1 MKAIGI
7 INYLPVEDVRSFVDF
22 ETEKPEPAGR
32 DVLVEVK
39 AIAVNPVDVKVRAG
53 RGNEG
58 VTEEPPRIIGWDASG
73 VVEAVGPDVTLFKPG
88 DEVFYAGDITRPGS
102 NAEFQRVDERIVGH
116 KPKSLSHAEAAA
128 LPLTTITAYEAFFDR
143 LGIDR
148 DGGNKGE
155 SILIIGAGGGVGSI
169 AIQLARQAGL
179 VIIATASRPETTA
192 WVKELGADHVV
203 NHRGDMVAEARALG
217 FKYIDHIA
225 IFNDMRHWQTAV
237 ELIRPQGGIV
247 SIDDTHLPMLM
258 EGMKMKAASL
268 HWEFMFA
275 RAMHQTPDM
284 IEQHKLLSWV
294 AAEIDAGR
302 IRTTVSEVLSP
313 INAANLREAHRL
325 IETGQAKG
333 KIVLDGFFQGNP
345 SPEHSPGATLEE
357 RLFRY
362 LDLHAMQA
370 KPHRWRFDLR
380 TGETREEPLSD
391 RVMEFGTINGGF
403 AGRPYRYSYDALPA
417 EGWFGFEGVVKH
429 DVETGREEEH
439 RLPEG
444 VYASETAM
452 APRDGATAEDDGYLV
467 TFTMDLVADRSE
479 CLVLDAA
486 NPAAGP
492 LARIAL
498 PERICSGTHA
508 FWAPAAAL

>member
-1 MKAIGI
+1 MKAVGI
-7 INYLPVEDVRSFVDF
+7 INYLPVEDANAFVDF

-32 DVLVEVK
+32 DVLVAVK

-53 RGNEG
+53 RGKEG
-58 VTEEPPRIIGWDASG
+58 VTEDPPRIIGWDASG
-73 VVEAVGPDVTLFKPG
+73 IVEAVGPDVTLFKPG

-203 NHRGDMVAEARALG
+203 NHRGDMVAETRALG
-217 FKYIDHIA
+217 FEHVDHIA
-225 IFNDMRHWQTAV
+225 IFNDMRHWNTAV

-247 SIDDTHLPMLM
+247 SIDDTHLPMPM
-258 EGMKMKAASL
+258 DGMKMKAASL

-333 KIVLDGFFQGNP
+333 KIVLDGF
-345 SPEHSPGATLEE
+345 
-357 RLFRY
+357 
-362 LDLHAMQA
+362 
-370 KPHRWRFDLR
+370 
-380 TGETREEPLSD
+380 
-391 RVMEFGTINGGF
+391 
-403 AGRPYRYSYDALPA
+403 
-417 EGWFGFEGVVKH
+417 
-429 DVETGREEEH
+429 
-439 RLPEG
+439 
-444 VYASETAM
+444 
-452 APRDGATAEDDGYLV
+452 
-467 TFTMDLVADRSE
+467 
-479 CLVLDAA
+479 
-486 NPAAGP
+486 
-492 LARIAL
+492 
-498 PERICSGTHA
+498 
-508 FWAPAAAL
+508 